1 MLIQIQDK
9 GVDFVDNK
17 DLNSTK
23 ELKYPTCG
31 RIGNRFTFLIW
42 KSLVVG
48 FESLTYPVFQC
59 GIDQ

>member
-31 RIGNRFTFLIW
+31 RIGVTARVISGVASHIQVEETEALHV
-42 KSLVVG
+42 SR
-48 FESLTYPVFQC
+48 
-59 GIDQ
+59 